1 MDMDKETDP
10 VIVQALR
17 TPIADNSGL
26 FKDIPAEDLLVI
38 LIKEVMKRSEIDPE
52 RIEDAIF
59 GNCQAHETGNMAR
72 VAALKAGLPLNVP
85 GITLERQCTSGLEAI
100 SISVNG
106 IKVGEGEVYLC
117 GGVESM
123 TRRPYVL
130 PKLQQAYSRIPPK
143 FVFPFQLS
151 PPEIGNPPM
160 GITAE
165 NLAEKYHISREEQDL
180 FSLQSH
186 QKAIKAMKGG
196 KFKDEIVPV
205 LVPQRKAEPILVDTD
220 THPREDTSLEK
231 MARLRPVFKEGG
243 TVTAASSSPVTDGAA
258 ILMVVSR
265 AVAEEQEMEVLGR
278 MVSHAVVGNDPNIM
292 GIGPAYSI
300 PKVLVR
306 AGLKIDQ
313 IDLIELNEAFA
324 AQSLAVLKHLREQGF
339 PIEEDKLNVNGGA
352 IALGHPIA
360 CSGARIVVTML
371 HEMKRRNVRYGLAAL
386 CGGGG
391 VSSAMIIEREQ
402 AR

>member
-1 MDMDKETDP
+1 MGKEIDP

-17 TPIADNSGL
+17 TPIADNAGL
-26 FKDIPAEDLLVI
+26 FKDIPAEDLLLV
-38 LIKEVMKRSEIDPE
+38 LIKEVMKRCKIDPE

-72 VAALKAGLPLNVP
+72 VAALKAGLPLSIP
-85 GITLERQCTSGLEAI
+85 GMTLERQCTSGMEAI
-100 SISVNG
+100 SLSVNG
-106 IKVGEGEVYLC
+106 IKVNEGDVYLC

-123 TRRPYVL
+123 TRRPYVM
-130 PKLQQAYSRIPPK
+130 PKLPQAYSRVPPK

-165 NLAEKYHISREEQDL
+165 NLAEKYEISREEQDL
-180 FSLQSH
+180 FSLKSH
-186 QKAIKAMKGG
+186 QKAISAIKEGR
-196 KFKDEIVPV
+196 FKDEIVPV
-205 LVPQRKAEPILVDTD
+205 LVPQRKGEPILVDTD
-220 THPREDTSLEK
+220 SHPREDTSLEK
-231 MARLRPVFKEGG
+231 MSRLRPVFKEGG

-265 AVAEEQEMEVLGR
+265 AVAEEYGMEVMGR
-278 MVSHAVVGNDPNIM
+278 MVAHSVVGNDPNIM
-292 GIGPAYSI
+292 GIGPAYSM
-300 PKVLVR
+300 PKVLAR
-306 AGLKIDQ
+306 AGMKMDQ
-313 IDLIELNEAFA
+313 MGLIELNEAFA
-324 AQSLAVLKHLREQGF
+324 AQSLSVLKNMRQQGT
-339 PIEEDKLNVNGGA
+339 PIDEDKLNVNGGA

-360 CSGARIVVTML
+360 VSGARIVITML

-391 VSSAMIIEREQ
+391 VSSAMIMERELG
-402 AR
+402 